1 MRFAKCAIASI
12 LVCSALQ
19 AQTDRGTISGVVT
32 DSTGASIPNAKVTAV
47 QVTTNTTSSTVST
60 STGDFTIPSLA
71 VGDYTVR
78 VEMQGFKSF
87 VATGVTITAGGSAR
101 VAATLDVGAVTE
113 SVEVTAAAVQM
124 QTDDARSSTAVSNKL
139 VDELPLVVGGAMRSA
154 FDLAMIAP
162 QANRPQGTP
171 VSGNESDK
179 AFAIGGGQAGG
190 YQANLD
196 GVTILTGRYSS
207 VQWASVNTPS
217 VDAITEFAVETNGF
231 KAEYGRAQGGVI
243 SFTSKSGTNE
253 LHGTAYEF
261 LRNNALDARR
271 FFEARKGIY
280 KQNDF
285 GWSAGGPVY
294 IPKLYDGRNKTFFF
308 ASMEW
313 FRNRVGAASEQF
325 SVPTSEMYRG
335 DFSRWVDASGRQIP
349 IYDPATT
356 RVVNGQTI
364 RDPFPNNIIP
374 DNRISPFA
382 RAVVGQVG
390 TVALPNNGAAPGT
403 SGYVRNNYINNTGTK
418 LDPWNKWSIKGDQN
432 FGTNDKVTFLY
443 NRGLHEAVPGPDG
456 FPGLP
461 APLTTAPN
469 RITRQDSNVYR
480 FTYTKVVTPTIVN
493 YFYGGVNLYQDSN
506 RSVAFEGNWSGRGI
520 CLKNAW
526 NCDVNFPLLNFN
538 NDYSNWGGD
547 AFDGSDNN
555 VRTFGDDLT
564 IIRGSHSFKMG
575 YMYDYTLYGG
585 FGQQSIAG
593 RIVLDRRSTSVPGIN
608 DPATGGGNAFASFLL
623 GQAYGGGTE
632 NERYVGQIFRY
643 HSMYF
648 QDDWKI
654 TPRLTLNLGLR
665 YEFQL
670 PPLERDDKWSDF
682 DPTRP
687 NPGADGRLGALRF
700 AGFGEGREN
709 SRTLAKGWFG
719 GFGPR
724 IGLAFQ
730 VNNKT
735 TIRAAGARTL
745 GFVKATT
752 GSTHFDGAIL
762 NFNQS
767 STDNGITPYYVIDQ
781 GIPAYQRPPSNN
793 PAFANGQ
800 SPSYW
805 DNEAVRLPEN
815 LQWTFS
821 VQRQLANSLVLETAY
836 NATIGTHLVAGL
848 KNINQAPF
856 SVLNQY
862 PSSLLTQNI
871 NSAAAVAAGVPKPYP
886 SFNGSVAQSLRP
898 YPQYQD
904 INTWSGHG
912 DKSGHSSY
920 HAMVI
925 KLDKRYASGL
935 TMNGSYVFSKLLTD
949 ADSYDAD
956 NRAADQYNRRLE
968 KSIGQYDQTHAFKI
982 NYVYELP
989 FGRGKAW
996 LSSGVGSWIVGGW
1009 RVGANHIYAS
1019 GYPLQ
1024 LTNGVN
1030 YNIFNGRSPAH
1041 ITTYENWI
1049 STNDNP
1055 NWAGGDRYFNNP
1067 ATFAVDTNPNQ
1078 NGLQQPVN
1086 AQGNPILGNATR
1098 FNPKAR
1104 EPWVREDNFSVSKSF
1119 QFTERVR
1126 MDLRGEAFNAFNRPR
1141 FNPGDTNIASQ
1152 TFGVVN
1158 STLNDPRRMQLGL
1171 KLYF

>member
-1 MRFAKCAIASI
+1 MRFVRFATA
-12 LVCSALQ
+12 LVCLGTALV
-19 AQTDRGTISGVVT
+19 AQTDRGTISGTVT
-32 DSTGASIPNAKVTAV
+32 DPSGAAVPEAKVTAV
-47 QVTTNTTSSTVST
+47 HTATNSTFNTVST
-60 STGDFTIPSLA
+60 STGDFTIPSLP

-78 VEMQGFKSF
+78 VEQQGFKAS
-87 VATGVTITAGGSAR
+87 VTSGITITAGATAR
-101 VAATLDVGAVTE
+101 VVATLDVGTVSE
-113 SVEVTAAAVQM
+113 SVEVTASAAQL
-124 QTDDARSSTAVSNKL
+124 QTEDARTSTAVSNKL

-154 FDLAMIAP
+154 FDLASIAP

-217 VDAITEFAVETNGF
+217 VDAITEFAVDTNGF

-243 SFTSKSGTNE
+243 TFTSKSGTNE

-261 LRNNALDARR
+261 LRNDALDARR
-271 FFEARKGIY
+271 FFEARKGVY

-285 GWSAGGPVY
+285 GWTAGGPVV
-294 IPKLYDGRNKTFFF
+294 IPKLYDGRNKTFWF

-313 FRNRVGAASEQF
+313 FRNRVGAASQQF
-325 SVPTSEMYRG
+325 SVPTPEMYRG
-335 DFSRWVDASGRQIP
+335 DFSNWVDAQGRRAT

-356 RVVNGQTI
+356 RLENGVQVRT
-364 RDPFPNNIIP
+364 PFPNNIIP
-374 DNRISPFA
+374 PERISPFA
-382 RAVVGQVG
+382 RAVLGQVG
-390 TVALPNNGAAPGT
+390 NVALPNNGAAPGT
-403 SGYVRNNYINNTGTK
+403 SGYVRNNFINSRGTR

-432 FGTNDKVTFLY
+432 FGSSDRVTFLY
-443 NRGLHEAVPGPDG
+443 NRGLHEGVPGADG

-461 APLTTAPN
+461 YPLTTAPN
-469 RITRQDSNVYR
+469 RFVRQDSNVYR
-480 FTYTKVVTPTIVN
+480 FTYTKVLTPTIVN

-506 RSVAFEGNWSGRGI
+506 RAVGFEGNWSAKGI
-520 CLKNAW
+520 CLQNAW
-526 NCDVNFPLLNFN
+526 NCDVNFPIIQFSEY
-538 NDYSNWGGD
+538 DTWGGD

-564 IIRGSHSFKMG
+564 ITHGSHTFKMG
-575 YMYDYTLYGG
+575 YMYDWTLYGG

-593 RIVLDRRSTSVPGIN
+593 RIITDRRSTSVPGIN
-608 DPATGGGNAFASFLL
+608 DVATGGGNAFASFLL

-643 HSMYF
+643 HAMYF
-648 QDDWKI
+648 QDDWKV

-682 DPTRP
+682 DPNKP

-709 SRTLAKGWFG
+709 TRTLTKGWFG

-724 IGLAFQ
+724 LGMAYQL
-730 VNNKT
+730 NDKT
-735 TIRAAGARTL
+735 TIRAAGARTF

-762 NFNQS
+762 NFTTN
-767 STDNGITPYYVIDQ
+767 STDNGITPYFIIDQ
-781 GIPAYQRPPSNN
+781 GIPAYQRPPNVN

-800 SPSYW
+800 SPSFW

-836 NATIGTHLVAGL
+836 NATMGTHLVAGL
-848 KNINQAPF
+848 KNINQVPF

-862 PSSLLTQNI
+862 PATLLTQNI
-871 NSAAAVAAGVPKPYP
+871 NSAAAVAAGIPKPYP
-886 SFNGSVAQSLRP
+886 SFNGSVAQALRP

-912 DKSGHSSY
+912 DKSGHSTY
-920 HAMVI
+920 HSMLI

-935 TMNGSYVFSKLLTD
+935 TLNGSYVLSKLLTD

-956 NRAADQYNRRLE
+956 NRAADHYNRRLE
-968 KSIGQYDQTHAFKI
+968 KSIGQYDQTHAFKV

-996 LSSGVGSWIVGGW
+996 LNSGVASWVLGGW
-1009 RVGANHIYAS
+1009 RVGGAHVYAS
-1019 GYPLQ
+1019 GYPLA

-1030 YNIFNGRSPAH
+1030 YNLFNGRSPAH
-1041 ITTYENWI
+1041 ITTYEGWL

-1055 NWAGGDRYFNNP
+1055 NWSGSDRYFNNP

-1078 NGLQQPVN
+1078 AGIQQPTT
-1086 AQGNPILGNATR
+1086 ILGNATR
-1098 FNPKAR
+1098 YNPKAR
-1104 EPWVREDNFSVSKSF
+1104 EPWIREDNFSVSKSF
-1119 QFTERVR
+1119 QFTESVR

-1141 FNPGDTNIASQ
+1141 FNPGSTDISSQ
-1152 TFGVVN
+1152 NFGLVN
-1158 STLNDPRRMQLGL
+1158 STLNEPRRMQVGL